1 MTVTTRQLNHL
12 KEMGIT
18 LWQRKNLE
26 NSTIT
31 STENITATENI
42 DSEEPIKNITG
53 EISADEVTNQQL
65 FQDIL
70 RALSIQKSDLSWQK
84 THIDLGLFNWQF
96 LDSTTINYEKSTL
109 TTPSI
114 QKISQSKAIKKQLWH
129 TSIHHNVN
137 S

>member
-1 MTVTTRQLNHL
+1 
-12 KEMGIT
+12 MGIT

-26 NSTIT
+26 NTTIT
-31 STENITATENI
+31 SIENIN
-42 DSEEPIKNITG
+42 SEEPIKNITG

-114 QKISQSKAIKKQLWH
+114 QKISQSKAIKKQLWQ
-129 TSIHHNVN
+129 TILQHNLI